1 MLLLAQ
7 QQQQQ
12 QQQQQHSLLDNVTC
26 TLWIILLISHMQA
39 LLPAEFYFEFALEN
53 VVTAT

>member
-1 MLLLAQ
+1 MLLLA
-7 QQQQQ
+7 QQQ